1 MSILRSKDIKNYIS
15 NSLGISKDE
24 IKDEIFNTIKEMVS
38 IEVEKCLN
46 DENRLQSLVEKE
58 VLRQIKKSDGR
69 NSYIVM
75 TMDAIY
81 NKIDKVIHEEVL
93 KRLVIE
99 LRSDEDV
106 KSNKEDIM

>member
-1 MSILRSKDIKNYIS
+1 MRSKDIKNYIS
-15 NSLGISKDE
+15 NALGISKDE
-24 IKDEIFNTIKEMVS
+24 IRDEIFNTIKEMVQ

-46 DENRLQSLVEKE
+46 DENRLQTVVEKE
-58 VLRQIKKSDGR
+58 VLRQIKRNSSSR

-99 LRSDEDV
+99 LRDDND